1 MASSSLAFARLS
13 APSFYFRVSIP
24 WCPQRREW
32 LSGAASSLYHLSC
45 QASTKTQCPQQWRPR
60 AEPSHWWETY
70 RSCSRVVLKKW
81 PRHDVTS
88 GLSPASAVHPFQE
101 HLDIK
106 PAQLTESEQ
115 HSNTTTSWP
124 SQWKGTSVSHITFV
138 SYIIY
143 LCFFSYHQTSAM
155 GAPWSPWSTLP
166 ILTNPTIALM
176 PRHGSTARLLQLQQT
191 DVHGF
196 AELIQPDIIQP
207 WVRGPRLKR
216 PLVNINSW
224 DGNGI
229 AITTGCNW
237 TEEGKKLTWRKP
249 YPKLVLPH
257 SAKAKSLN
265 PASESK
271 ASAQFLEGRSWRCDF
286 ASRTSGEA
294 RMGMNG
300 NDMEWHFSPTNEF
313 PL

>member
-1 MASSSLAFARLS
+1 MLIVWVRVHKCKLNRGALVMASSSLAFTRLWASFTFESEYARCSLS
-13 APSFYFRVSIP
+13 SNSFHVDSIYHDHFCSP

-32 LSGAASSLYHLSC
+32 ISGAASSLYHLSC
-45 QASTKTQCPQQWRPR
+45 WAKLPQKHSASPQQWRPR
-60 AEPSHWWETY
+60 ALEPSQWWETY

-207 WVRGPRLKR
+207 WVRGSPIKET
-216 PLVNINSW
+216 P
-224 DGNGI
+224 
-229 AITTGCNW
+229 
-237 TEEGKKLTWRKP
+237 
-249 YPKLVLPH
+249 
-257 SAKAKSLN
+257 
-265 PASESK
+265 
-271 ASAQFLEGRSWRCDF
+271 
-286 ASRTSGEA
+286 GEHQQLGWKWYCYNHW
-294 RMGMNG
+294 M
-300 NDMEWHFSPTNEF
+300 
-313 PL
+313 